1 MPEHVPIMV
10 VKGLGTVHRQENG
23 EFKFHSKYSD
33 LQPDKTHYAVRA
45 AAGNTNARGHVL
57 VARKRG
63 PHEVLMSD
71 PVPTPPASLAGADAD
86 NEAKG
91 SVV

>member
-33 LQPDKTHYAVRA
+33 LQPGTCVCAPFECA
-45 AAGNTNARGHVL
+45 ARL
-57 VARKRG
+57 RC
-63 PHEVLMSD
+63 L
-71 PVPTPPASLAGADAD
+71 
-86 NEAKG
+86 
-91 SVV
+91 